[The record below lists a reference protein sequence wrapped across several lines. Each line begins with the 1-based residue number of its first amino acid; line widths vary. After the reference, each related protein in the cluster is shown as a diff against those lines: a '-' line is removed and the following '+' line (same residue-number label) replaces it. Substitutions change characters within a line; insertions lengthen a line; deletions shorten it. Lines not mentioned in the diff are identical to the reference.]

1 MTDQIVIRI
10 VAVLIGYLLG
20 NFTTGYFLG
29 KANNVDIQKEGS
41 GGVGMTNTMR
51 TLGKKAGII
60 TFIVDYLKCVVAM
73 FIVYFIFR
81 NHVDYIGIYMIYAG
95 IGTILGHNFPVF
107 LKFKGGKGI
116 ACSAGLVSIMF
127 PKIFA
132 IALAIFLLIALTTK
146 YVSLGSIMGSITYG
160 VCVVLFGQMGWLRI
174 DFFPWLSFPDEY
186 LIEIYIVMLFATALA
201 IFQHRSNIV
210 RLINHNENKLS
221 FGSGKKKSVD

>member
-1 MTDQIVIRI
+1 MTSEILYRV
-10 VAVLIGYLLG
+10 VAVVIGYLLG

-29 KANNVDIQKEGS
+29 KSVNVDIQKEGS

-51 TLGKKAGII
+51 TLGWKAGAI
-60 TFIVDYLKCVVAM
+60 TFIVDYLKCVLAM
-73 FIVYFIFR
+73 FIVYFLFR
-81 NHVDYIGIYMIYAG
+81 NSADYIGMIMIYAG
-95 IGTILGHNFPVF
+95 IGTILGHNFPAF

-132 IALAIFLLIALTTK
+132 ISLAVFLTVTLISK
-146 YVSLGSIMGSITYG
+146 YVSLGSILGSITYG
-160 VCVVLFGQMGWLRI
+160 VCVVVFGQLGWLSMPK
-174 DFFPWLSFPDEY
+174 FPWLTYPSEY

-221 FGSGKKKSVD
+221 FGKKDKDKKQ

>member
-1 MTDQIVIRI
+1 MTNQIVIRI
-10 VAVLIGYLLG
+10 IAVVIGYALG

-29 KANNVDIQKEGS
+29 KKENIDIQKEGS

-60 TFIVDYLKCVVAM
+60 TFVVDYLKCVVAM

-81 NHVDYIGIYMIYAG
+81 NQVDYIGIYMIYAG
-95 IGTILGHNFPVF
+95 IGTILGHNFPVI

-132 IALAIFLLIALTTK
+132 IALTVFLITALVSK
-146 YVSLGSIMGSITYG
+146 YISLGSILGSITYG

-174 DFFPWLSFPDEY
+174 DLFPWLSYPDEY
-186 LIEIYIVMLFATALA
+186 LPEIYIVMLLATALA

-210 RLINHNENKLS
+210 RLINHNENKFS
-221 FGSGKKKSVD
+221 IGSGKKKNVD

>member
-1 MTDQIVIRI
+1 MTDEIVIRI
-10 VAVLIGYLLG
+10 VAVVIGYALG

-29 KANNVDIQKEGS
+29 KKNNINIQEQGS

-60 TFIVDYLKCVVAM
+60 TFVVDYLKCVIAM
-73 FIVYFIFR
+73 FIVYFAFR
-81 NHVDYIGIYMIYAG
+81 NHVDYIGIHMIYAG
-95 IGTILGHNFPVF
+95 IGTILGHNFPVI

-132 IALAIFLLIALTTK
+132 IALAIFLVTTLISK
-146 YVSLGSIMGSITYG
+146 YVSLGSILGSITYG
-160 VCVVLFGQMGWLRI
+160 ICVVLFGQMGWLKM
-174 DFFPWLSFPDEY
+174 DLFPYLAFPDEY
-186 LIEIYIVMLFATALA
+186 LMEVYIVMLLATALA

-210 RLINHNENKLS
+210 RLINHNENKIS
-221 FGSGKKKSVD
+221 FGSGKKKNVD